1 MVFSTVSSSCWFGYS
16 GSCSVGLDF
25 QLSTVHLEGDAA
37 ADGLVDGSAEWT
49 AEMRV
54 TSLPL
59 FVLVVVVGTT
69 EKVGWWCD
77 RVWVLLYNDFD
88 ERVAVFERAIVHQ
101 KTLFLFLSFSFSFLP
116 SFLSERDR
124 ERDLCFC
131 ACVEDL

>member
-1 MVFSTVSSSCWFGYS
+1 
-16 GSCSVGLDF
+16 LDF

-37 ADGLVDGSAEWT
+37 ADGLVDGSAAWT

-101 KTLFLFLSFSFSFLP
+101 KTLSLSLSLPLFLFP
-116 SFLSERDR
+116 SFFSE
-124 ERDLCFC
+124 
-131 ACVEDL
+131 